1 MTATDQVVP
10 LARAREDNSSMGRIS
25 SPRFVG
31 RGEQLAW
38 LDGALANS
46 GPRTLLLGGEA
57 GIGKTR
63 LLAEFG
69 ARAQAAGARVLVG
82 SCLHVGEGTLPF
94 AAVSQALRQLARQLD
109 PGALEG
115 AAGAFRPELARLL
128 PDLGPA
134 EPTTGELGRAR
145 LFEGL
150 LRLLERLAA
159 ERPLLLA
166 VEDVHW
172 ADKSTL
178 DLLSF
183 AVPNLAEAP
192 VVLVVTYRSDELH
205 RRHPLRPLL
214 ADLDR
219 HPTVERA
226 ELGPL
231 GREELGALLAGI
243 LGTPPEARQ
252 LDSILARSDGNPFF
266 AEELLAVQRDRGS
279 QLLSATVRDLLAAR
293 VDALSSP
300 ARQALRVAAVAGRR
314 VGHGLL
320 AAACPLEEG
329 VLLDAVREAVEHQL
343 LVADPESDSYAF
355 RHALLQEV
363 VESDVLPGERRQLH
377 AALAR
382 SLDAHPELAAG
393 TPAEVAAELAV
404 HWYQS
409 HDLAR
414 ALPASVAAGEAA
426 EQGLAFAEAL
436 RHFERALDLW
446 DQFPEVAAG
455 LPLDRAE
462 LFGRA
467 AQAAHQIGDEQ
478 RAVALARAG
487 LGELDAAA
495 EPIRAALL
503 AELLGSYL
511 WLLASAE
518 AQDVYQWA
526 VDLLAAAP
534 PSAALARVLA
544 GRAKALMMVSRLR
557 DAQAS
562 AEEAL
567 AVARAA
573 GARREEGRA
582 LLALG
587 CALEAKG
594 LAQLQEARRIAE
606 EFGDGELLKDVFAFL
621 PQTLE
626 SAGRTGEALD
636 LVLEGIAHGTVAER
650 THRSFLSAYAGFLC
664 LKLGRWD
671 EADRHLA
678 RALATARM
686 PSMPALHARVW
697 RAQLVTERG
706 EFDAAQRLLDD
717 AERNF
722 AHHRTPQFGSHFE
735 ARTALAIWRDRPEE
749 AAAAVRQGLD
759 WVADAEEEGMLRVLL
774 SLGLRAE
781 ADRAERARAR
791 RQQAEADA
799 ATRTGAE
806 LLARLRQLAAAD
818 APEPETTVRVV
829 LGEAEVSRLEGRSD
843 PERWA
848 AAAAGWEQL
857 SQPYQAACARWRQAE
872 ALLARRGSRA
882 EATGALR
889 QAHQTAGRLGAA
901 PLRREV
907 EDLARRARIVLA
919 EPRPGAE
926 PAPARLAEPFGLT
939 PREREVLAL
948 LADGRT
954 NSQIALAL
962 FISVKTVGIHV
973 SNILAKLGVASRV
986 EAAAVAHR
994 GGLVDQG

>member
-1 MTATDQVVP
+1 
-10 LARAREDNSSMGRIS
+10 MGRIS

-38 LDGALANS
+38 LDRALADA

-63 LLAEFG
+63 LLAEFAG
-69 ARAQAAGARVLVG
+69 RARAAGARVLVG

-94 AAVSQALRQLARQLD
+94 APVTQALRQLARQLD
-109 PGALEG
+109 PSALEA
-115 AAGAFRPELARLL
+115 AAGPFRPELARLL

-134 EPTTGELGRAR
+134 EPTSGEHARAR
-145 LFEGL
+145 LLEGL
-150 LRLLERLAA
+150 LHLLERLAA

-166 VEDVHW
+166 VEDAHW
-172 ADKSTL
+172 ADRSTL

-214 ADLDR
+214 AALDR

-226 ELGPL
+226 ELGRL
-231 GREELGALLAGI
+231 GREELGDLLAGI
-243 LGTPPEARQ
+243 LGSQPQAQQ
-252 LDSILARSDGNPFF
+252 LDGILARSEGNPFF
-266 AEELLAVQRDRGS
+266 AEELLAVERDRGP
-279 QLLSATVRDLLAAR
+279 QAMSATVHDLLAAR
-293 VDALSSP
+293 VDALSGT

-320 AAACPLEEG
+320 AAACPLEED
-329 VLLDAVREAVEHQL
+329 VLLDAVREAVERQL
-343 LVADPESDSYAF
+343 LVANPDSDTYAF

-363 VESDVLPGERRQLH
+363 VEADVLPGERRQLH

-393 TPAEVAAELAV
+393 TPAETAAELAL
-404 HWYQS
+404 HWYES

-426 EQGLAFAEAL
+426 EKALAFAEAQ
-436 RHFERALDLW
+436 RQYERALDLW
-446 DQFPEVAAG
+446 DQLPEVAAA

-462 LFGRA
+462 LFARA
-467 AQAAHQIGDEQ
+467 AHAAHQVGDVQ
-478 RAVALARAG
+478 RAVVLARAG
-487 LGELDAAA
+487 LGELDAVAQ
-495 EPIRAALL
+495 PVRAALL
-503 AELLGSYL
+503 AEQLGLYL
-511 WLLASAE
+511 WLSASAE
-518 AQDVYQWA
+518 SLVVYQHA

-544 GRAKALMMVSRLR
+544 GRSRALMMASRLR
-557 DAQAS
+557 EAQAS
-562 AEEAL
+562 AEQAL
-567 AVARAA
+567 AVARSI
-573 GARREEGRA
+573 GTRPEEGRA
-582 LLALG
+582 LLVLG
-587 CALEAKG
+587 CALQGMGVAP
-594 LAQLQEARRIAE
+594 LQEARRIAE
-606 EFGDGELLKDVFAFL
+606 ELDDGALLIDVFAFL
-621 PQTLE
+621 PQGLE
-626 SAGRTGEALD
+626 SAGRTSEALD
-636 LVLEGIAHGTVAER
+636 VVLEGTAQGTVAER
-650 THRSFLSAYAGFLC
+650 VHRSFLSAYAGFLC
-664 LKLGRWD
+664 LTLGRWD

-678 RALATARM
+678 RALAIARL
-686 PSMPALHARVW
+686 PSMPALHARTW
-697 RAQLVTERG
+697 LAQLETERG
-706 EFDAAQRLLDD
+706 EFAAAQRLLDE

-722 AHHRTPQFGSHFE
+722 AHHRTPQFGPWFE
-735 ARTALAIWRDRPEE
+735 GRAALSVWQGRPAE
-749 AAAAVRQGLD
+749 AATTVRRGLD
-759 WVADAEEEGMLRVLL
+759 WVAGAEGESFLRVLP

-791 RQQAEADA
+791 GRQAEADA
-799 ATRTGAE
+799 AARDGAE
-806 LLARLRQLAAAD
+806 LLARLRRLAAVE

-829 LGEAEVSRLEGRSD
+829 AGEAELTRLQGRSD

-848 AAAAGWEQL
+848 AAAAGWEGL
-857 SQPYQAACARWRQAE
+857 SQPYPAAYARWRQAE

-882 EATGALR
+882 EAGGALR
-889 QAHQTAGRLGAA
+889 RAQRTAERLGAE

-907 EDLARRARIVLA
+907 VDLARRARIDLA
-919 EPRPGAE
+919 EPAAGAE
-926 PAPARLAEPFGLT
+926 PAPARPAAPFGLT
-939 PREREVLAL
+939 PREREVLVL

-954 NSQIALAL
+954 NAQIAVAL

-973 SNILAKLGVASRV
+973 SNVLAKLGVASRV